1 MEARVQQF
9 LFTQKEPTHKKRTFL
24 NVSFLCNV
32 KSLII
37 ILSASIL
44 FSCSGESNT
53 SRTIKNSSEKEIR
66 IVIYRFGIPSN
77 DTLKLNPG
85 EERIISLQNSNSG
98 SEDPPDCAARLD
110 SAWSWVEGGGTLNK
124 RIQNTSDWDVETE
137 RVKTLPPEYEHTC
150 VFEIEDSDIAQ

>member
-1 MEARVQQF
+1 MGTKNHSYKIVC
-9 LFTQKEPTHKKRTFL
+9 
-24 NVSFLCNV
+24 FLCDV
-32 KSLII
+32 KSHYLII
-37 ILSASIL
+37 SVL
-44 FSCSGESNT
+44 FLIACSGESNT
-53 SRTIKNSSEKEIR
+53 SRTIKNSSEKEIK

-77 DTLKLNPG
+77 DTIKLNPG
-85 EERIISLQNSNSG
+85 EERVISLQNSNSG

-110 SAWSWVEGGGTLNK
+110 SAWSWVEGGGMLNK